1 MCGLFLLGI
10 ILHFNARIFAA
21 ESIGVFFIVGKHQ
34 VQAGMNHLAI
44 YLG

>member
-1 MCGLFLLGI
+1 VGWYI
-10 ILHFNARIFAA
+10 ILHFYARIFAA
-21 ESIGVFFIVGKHQ
+21 ESIGVFIVAKHQ